1 MFSWLVKTSEIRLK
15 FKVIIENR
23 FCFAAKYCKVLECF
37 YESQQLFKICF
48 QNKLKMITVSAWRH
62 KELRKGS
69 KGFRKFRSDRRRSPK
84 FRQTFRTSGWSPTG
98 NTSPADP
105 TFPCKFFSSVG
116 NSGILFGWLELLYSN
131 CVCLFEIIF
140 YQIELA
146 PTYWLL
152 KVIFNFVSSVL
163 HNTL

>member
-1 MFSWLVKTSEIRLK
+1 MFSWLVKTSKIRLK

-37 YESQQLFKICF
+37 YESQKLFKICF
-48 QNKLKMITVSAWRH
+48 QKKLKMITVSAWRH
-62 KELRKGS
+62 KELRRGS
-69 KGFRKFRSDRRRSPK
+69 EGSRKLQSDRRRSPK
-84 FRQTFRTSGWSPTG
+84 FRQTFRTSAWSPTG
-98 NTSPADP
+98 NTSTAGP

-116 NSGILFGWLELLYSN
+116 NSEILFGWLELLYSN